1 MILALQ
7 GADFECS
14 RIPCYEFRLL
24 PRKIPTSGILAAY
37 ASLPLPDRNG
47 GRLVVEWRAG
57 KMRGAPFGLRPC
69 RVRKRLAIKVTFN
82 QNGTTHGSF
91 PTSLIF
97 RKILFPREF
106 YLCRGAIRRE
116 RPAFQPALRPSTN
129 LNHFYPV
136 AEMRQGNKL
145 PPHKSRS
152 TGFGS
157 QQPEFAARQT
167 ATSESAQTKGGDQN
181 PLSSSS

>member
-1 MILALQ
+1 MLYRVQILSVAAFRATNS
-7 GADFECS
+7 GCS
-14 RIPCYEFRLL
+14 RAKSRRAGFCRLTPL
-24 PRKIPTSGILAAY
+24 
-37 ASLPLPDRNG
+37 LPLPDRNG
-47 GRLVVEWRAG
+47 RKLVDEWRAG

-116 RPAFQPALRPSTN
+116 RPAFQPAFRPSTN

-145 PPHKSRS
+145 PPYKSRS

-167 ATSESAQTKGGDQN
+167 ATSESAQ
-181 PLSSSS
+181 

>member
-1 MILALQ
+1 MLYRVQILSVAAFRATNS
-7 GADFECS
+7 GCS
-14 RIPCYEFRLL
+14 EPNPVERDLDSCRF
-24 PRKIPTSGILAAY
+24 S
-37 ASLPLPDRNG
+37 PLPDRNDR
-47 GRLVVEWRAG
+47 RLVVEWRAG

-145 PPHKSRS
+145 PPYKSRS

-157 QQPEFAARQT
+157 QQPEFAVRQT
-167 ATSESAQTKGGDQN
+167 ATIESAQ
-181 PLSSSS
+181 